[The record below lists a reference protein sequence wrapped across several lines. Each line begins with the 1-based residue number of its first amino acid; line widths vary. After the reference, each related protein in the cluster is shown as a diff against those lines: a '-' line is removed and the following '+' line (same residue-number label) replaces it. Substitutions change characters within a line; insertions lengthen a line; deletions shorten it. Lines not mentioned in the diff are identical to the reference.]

1 MRGEKSECLKSQ
13 LNLIKMF
20 FIVSLYWNEEWL
32 QCIFH
37 SAALHT
43 FFYEHKQSSQVE
55 LSRGARRRNHRRVGE
70 RRKNSCN

>member
-1 MRGEKSECLKSQ
+1 
-13 LNLIKMF
+13 MF

-43 FFYEHKQSSQVE
+43 FFYEHKQQSQVE
-55 LSRGARRRNHRRVGE
+55 LSEGARRRKASSSK
-70 RRKNSCN
+70 RRKKTHAIEMN